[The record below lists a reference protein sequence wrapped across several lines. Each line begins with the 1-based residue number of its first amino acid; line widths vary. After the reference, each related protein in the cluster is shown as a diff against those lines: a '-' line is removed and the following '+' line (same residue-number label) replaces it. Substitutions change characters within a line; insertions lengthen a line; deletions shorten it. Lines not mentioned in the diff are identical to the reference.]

1 MNHVRRDIRKRREDA
16 EYDMEAGEGQEAK
29 EDASSEV
36 YILVLKLRRW
46 RAMACLIAFAVT

>member
-1 MNHVRRDIRKRREDA
+1 MNHVRRDITLRREDA

-46 RAMACLIAFAVT
+46 RAMAC